1 MLGPIL
7 AIAGTTLFVTAS
19 ITTIT
24 TIVANRKN
32 NSSPKLDKKEKK
44 TKKEEKS
51 LNKEKKAIIE
61 KLKNKL
67 NELEKDNENID
78 NLIEEK
84 LSTLNLSDEL
94 KESLK
99 QELKEKWNTI
109 YNVRKNIIVK
119 NIDMAKKATTIDEL
133 KNLEVNDY
141 SAERFINNDKI
152 KTLIFER
159 QNEERMSNLEESQ
172 KKSNEEISK
181 IDDELEIIKE
191 NQKKSDKK
199 IDRIQATLDSLSEK
213 LDTHVQYTIEELK
226 NLDGAIY
233 AFEERHSELHDT
245 EQKQLK
251 KSFEDLEKKLSDAF
265 DKKLIEITKQFMSN
279 KDFSE
284 FKSSLSETLES
295 NVKLKEETLTKID
308 SILAKIESAK
318 KSSTKISSEIKSLR
332 EKIERRVTKQDVQ
345 KLVRDSLDER
355 LKVSEKRIKKIEETA
370 TKLLQN
376 SEELKKKFN
385 ADDKAFIAAVT
396 KIVESHKAT
405 IDLDNEETVSKIAN
419 EVINCLTITN
429 KKSQ

>member
-1 MLGPIL
+1 MLDPIL
-7 AIAGTTLFVTAS
+7 VIAGTTLFVSAS
-19 ITTIT
+19 ITTIK

-84 LSTLNLSDEL
+84 LSSLNLSDEL

-172 KKSNEEISK
+172 KKSDEEISK
-181 IDDELEIIKE
+181 IKE

-345 KLVRDSLDER
+345 KLVRASLDER